1 MRLEDGRPCFEETDH
16 GLLWIISVAGATV
29 FVLCSKITL
38 GKSFQTQIRNSHA
51 GRWSYRTPLAEKSIF

>member
-51 GRWSYRTPLAEKSIF
+51 VGWSLTASAKKLIL

>member
-51 GRWSYRTPLAEKSIF
+51 FGWSLRASAKKSIL